1 MSKRPTVPE
10 PEETPA
16 NPRPEMPGYDQSR
29 EQPEERPPHPYDPEG
44 GGGRPVVE
52 PEALAIRIP

>member
-1 MSKRPTVPE
+1 MPAYDRSK
-10 PEETPA
+10 
-16 NPRPEMPGYDQSR
+16 D
-29 EQPEERPPHPYDPEG
+29 QPEERPRHPYEPEG